1 MEFIFDELKQ
11 FIIKE
16 VENFENVPYNYLY
29 VGYKNNII
37 SNEDIDCIY
46 LIINITNY
54 SRLDGTLIYKD
65 DICSRS
71 LNQLNQLFVIDKKI
85 DYDELLSIKN
95 YVINNIDLD
104 KDKIDIINAYDSYIM
119 YEYNK

>member
-16 VENFENVPYNYLY
+16 VENFEDTHFNYLY

-37 SNEDIDCIY
+37 SNENIDCIY

-54 SRLDGTLIYKD
+54 SRPNGTLIYKD
-65 DICSRS
+65 DICRRS
-71 LNQLNQLFVIDKKI
+71 LNQLNQLFIIDKKI
-85 DYDELLSIKN
+85 DYNGFVSIKN

-119 YEYNK
+119 YECNK

>member
-16 VENFENVPYNYLY
+16 VENFEDVPFNYLY

-37 SNEDIDCIY
+37 SNENIDCIY

-54 SRLDGTLIYKD
+54 SRPNGTLIYKD

-95 YVINNIDLD
+95 YVINNIDFD

>member
-16 VENFENVPYNYLY
+16 VENFEDVPFNYLY

-37 SNEDIDCIY
+37 SNENIDCIY

-54 SRLDGTLIYKD
+54 SRPNGTLIYKD

>member
-16 VENFENVPYNYLY
+16 VENFEDTHFNYLY

-37 SNEDIDCIY
+37 SNENIDCIY

-65 DICSRS
+65 DICRRS
-71 LNQLNQLFVIDKKI
+71 LNQLNQLFIIDKKI
-85 DYDELLSIKN
+85 DYNGFVSIKN

-119 YEYNK
+119 YECNK